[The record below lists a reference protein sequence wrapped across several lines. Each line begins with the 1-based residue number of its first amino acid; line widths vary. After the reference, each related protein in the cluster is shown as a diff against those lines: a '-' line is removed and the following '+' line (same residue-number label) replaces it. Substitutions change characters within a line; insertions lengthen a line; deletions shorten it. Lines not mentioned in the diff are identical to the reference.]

1 LKNKTPNPSVPAW
14 VQQGCSARNLILGA
28 AMFIVPTTRDARHFS
43 RLFDDTLERYFA
55 PASAATAETPTAR
68 NPALD
73 VAESDRAYTV
83 KLDMPGVAKE
93 DVKVSIEGRQVNVQA
108 QSEKA
113 DERREGERV
122 VYRERSATAYVR
134 SFTLAAEVDQTEA
147 QAKLENGVLTL
158 TLPKRGARSAA
169 QLTVN

>member
-1 LKNKTPNPSVPAW
+1 
-14 VQQGCSARNLILGA
+14 
-28 AMFIVPTTRDARHFS
+28 MFILPTTRDARQFS

-55 PASAATAETPTAR
+55 PAAGTSADTPTAR

-83 KLDMPGVAKE
+83 KLDMPGVSKA

-122 VYRERSATAYVR
+122 VYRERAITAYAR
-134 SFTLAAEVDQTEA
+134 SFTLAAEVDQAEA

-169 QLTVN
+169 QVTVN